1 VASAPVVKFKL
12 PDSSFWTGVIALVA
26 VSSAATYFVFGFMSE
41 ADELQEAAF
50 ELEKDQIELRHL
62 VTQITQSTDKITVK
76 VGENT
81 MQIMENREAIIEN
94 REAIIENREA
104 IDRLNDVVLDIQEN
118 IELLV
123 CDRFPERPDCQL

>member
-1 VASAPVVKFKL
+1 MAAAPVVKFKL

-94 REAIIENREA
+94 REAI
-104 IDRLNDVVLDIQEN
+104 DRLNDVVLDIQEN

>member
-1 VASAPVVKFKL
+1 MASAPVVKFKL

-94 REAIIENREA
+94 REAI
-104 IDRLNDVVLDIQEN
+104 DRLNDVVLDIQEN